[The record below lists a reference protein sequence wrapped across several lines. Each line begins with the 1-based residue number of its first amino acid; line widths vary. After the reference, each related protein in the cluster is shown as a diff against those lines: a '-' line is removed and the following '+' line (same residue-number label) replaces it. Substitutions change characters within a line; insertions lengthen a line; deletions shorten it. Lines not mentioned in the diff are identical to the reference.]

1 MQERNGTTSPV
12 NATSTP
18 RRQHARTVLR
28 AVLGTLH
35 GATIAA
41 ATAGTYR
48 ATAPHLPVIPLPG
61 APLPTAALAA
71 LGVAVLVGLAPVLT
85 RTIRP

>member
-1 MQERNGTTSPV
+1 MSSPW
-12 NATSTP
+12 
-18 RRQHARTVLR
+18 RTVAR
-28 AVLGTLH
+28 HAFTTLH
-35 GATIAA
+35 AA
-41 ATAGTYR
+41 ATITVAAGTYQ

-85 RTIRP
+85 RTIRR